1 MIDQL
6 VIAIGLAAGAAVV
19 AAVLRRRQPVPA
31 PTQPAWQAPAQLD
44 RADFAQPD
52 APFLV
57 AVFTSET
64 CRSCSAMS
72 EKAAV
77 LASSQVAVD
86 VVEVTQR
93 PDVHRKYAVD
103 AVPMVVVADRDGVVG
118 ASFIGPASATDLW
131 AAVAEVREPGS
142 SPEPDLGQG

>member
-1 MIDQL
+1 MLPQL
-6 VIAIGLAAGAAVV
+6 LIAVGLAAV
-19 AAVLRRRQPVPA
+19 AAIVAAILRRRQPVQA

-44 RADFAQPD
+44 RADFAHPD
-52 APFLV
+52 APYLV
-57 AVFTSET
+57 AVFTSAT
-64 CRSCSAMS
+64 CRSCSAMA

-103 AVPMVVVADRDGVVG
+103 AVPMVVVADRAGVVA

-142 SPEPDLGQG
+142 SPEPGLGRD

>member
-1 MIDQL
+1 VIPQL
-6 VIAIGLAAGAAVV
+6 LIAVGLAAAAAVV
-19 AAVLRRRQPVPA
+19 AAVLRHRQPMPA
-31 PTQPAWQAPAQLD
+31 PTQPVWQAPAQLD

-52 APFLV
+52 APYLV
-57 AVFTSET
+57 AVFTSAT
-64 CRSCSAMS
+64 CRSCSDMA

-103 AVPMVVVADRDGVVG
+103 AVPMVVVADRHGVVG

-142 SPEPDLGQG
+142 SPEPGLGRG